1 MASIANHNGSL
12 AGGLVRMGRQIDPAC
27 QARKARSD
35 YMYGARRR
43 SEERPNG

>member
-35 YMYGARRR
+35 YGARRR